1 MRTAFART
9 LGLFSDLANV
19 RHLAARRSAQVGR
32 VPPRLA
38 TSRSRSQ
45 TRGAGPPDGRCLPS
59 RPGPSPARRI
69 DHCRSLPGAGVD
81 SVHRQLPLNHVQV
94 IVAGDREPKEIREP
108 FKAWCTR
115 RLKALQQERLHPLSA
130 HDSSAAAI
138 RQKWWAERGN
148 QHSMSTTRKA
158 LRRSSTTY
166 ARHKIMQINLNP
178 TSERAAS
185 RDAVNR
191 PRETLGDSHLISS
204 DPGSRFGLVCDLL
217 CCRGNKS
224 LLRYG
229 LPA

>member
-1 MRTAFART
+1 MRTALART

-19 RHLAARRSAQVGR
+19 RRLAARRSAAGGSSTATVGNF
-32 VPPRLA
+32 
-38 TSRSRSQ
+38 RSRSQ

-59 RPGPSPARRI
+59 RPGPRRLVELTI
-69 DHCRSLPGAGVD
+69 ADHCRVRGWTLYTVNCRS
-81 SVHRQLPLNHVQV
+81 NHVHV
-94 IVAGDREPKEIREP
+94 IVAGDREPKEIREQ

-115 RLKALQQERLHPLSA
+115 RLKALQQERLRPLSA

-148 QHSMSTTRKA
+148 AHSMSTTRKA
-158 LRRSSTTY
+158 LRPSSTTY

-178 TSERAAS
+178 TSERGAS

-204 DPGSRFGLVCDLL
+204 DPRSHFGLVCDLL
-217 CCRGNKS
+217 CCRGDDT
-224 LLRYG
+224 R
-229 LPA
+229 